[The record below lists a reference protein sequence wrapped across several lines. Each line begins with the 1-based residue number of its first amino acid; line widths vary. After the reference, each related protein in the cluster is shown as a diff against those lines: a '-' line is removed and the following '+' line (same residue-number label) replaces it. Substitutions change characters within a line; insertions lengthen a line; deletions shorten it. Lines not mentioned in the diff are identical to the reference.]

1 MVNNFQKSFDALNLC
16 GVQSSITF
24 SFICVN
30 ILSFTD
36 TRESKASMSSRK
48 LNWTQCKD
56 LVYLKS
62 RFQSLGVANL
72 MGLDDL
78 ATFQRWCLFKES
90 SLTIHVMIHVEYW
103 ELLYSSHAFNVCLSI
118 TFKWIHYDIVEF
130 TRCSSKWKHNLLIYK
145 MLLDELHKT
154 EYNPL
159 KPYNVCRWNSI

>member
-78 ATFQRWCLFKES
+78 ATFQRWWLFRES

-103 ELLYSSHAFNVCLSI
+103 ELLYSSHVINVCLSI
-118 TFKWIHYDIVEF
+118 TFKCIHYKIVVDVLF
-130 TRCSSKWKHNLLIYK
+130 YVDFKCTWYIADHNDSELLI
-145 MLLDELHKT
+145 HKT
-154 EYNPL
+154 LFDE
-159 KPYNVCRWNSI
+159 

>member
-1 MVNNFQKSFDALNLC
+1 MVLYNLQQRKLEFWSYFSVISFLWSIAKEGYSTPVFSNSGCNPILFWKPSKNPFQTSY
-16 GVQSSITF
+16 SITF

-36 TRESKASMSSRK
+36 NRESKASMSSQK

-78 ATFQRWCLFKES
+78 ATFQRWCLFQES

-103 ELLYSSHAFNVCLSI
+103 ELLYSSHVFNVCLSI
-118 TFKWIHYDIVEF
+118 PFE
-130 TRCSSKWKHNLLIYK
+130 
-145 MLLDELHKT
+145 
-154 EYNPL
+154 
-159 KPYNVCRWNSI
+159 

>member
-24 SFICVN
+24 SFICAN

-118 TFKWIHYDIVEF
+118 TLKWIHYEIVALQLK
-130 TRCSSKWKHNLLIYK
+130 TSHNLLIFK
-145 MLLDELHKT
+145 KLFDELQLHGIQSNET
-154 EYNPL
+154 
-159 KPYNVCRWNSI
+159 I